1 MFAKIMKN
9 ILIFLLNEVF
19 YSIVHLNLK
28 QIILMFAKYLVN
40 YFINIYNVLLFETNI
55 HQPN

>member
-1 MFAKIMKN
+1 MFAEIIKN